1 MSRQEGDVYVECTMT
16 FKGTVRATLYDGLT
30 IAEAVHDI
38 IHAGEYEY
46 EIVRGNMKIDDVE
59 TLDD

>member
-1 MSRQEGDVYVECTMT
+1 MT
-16 FKGTVRATLYDGLT
+16 FKGTVRATLYDGMT

-46 EIVRGNMKIDDVE
+46 EIVRGNVEIDDVE
-59 TLDD
+59 TLSD